1 MRQLGRPALL
11 VATCK
16 GDASGV
22 ATAAMAEVEV
32 PLLNCLHELSRVSL
46 TLGGAPC
53 FEDMHMKQPAASSA
67 SGELQVAS
75 WPARGMSHRSHG
87 WIEVPLPL
95 LNCLHELSRVSLTLG
110 GALLGL
116 HARVAAC

>member
-1 MRQLGRPALL
+1 MRQLGRPAML

-46 TLGGAPC
+46 TLGG
-53 FEDMHMKQPAASSA
+53 D
-67 SGELQVAS
+67 
-75 WPARGMSHRSHG
+75 
-87 WIEVPLPL
+87 
-95 LNCLHELSRVSLTLG
+95 SL
-110 GALLGL
+110 A
-116 HARVAAC
+116 